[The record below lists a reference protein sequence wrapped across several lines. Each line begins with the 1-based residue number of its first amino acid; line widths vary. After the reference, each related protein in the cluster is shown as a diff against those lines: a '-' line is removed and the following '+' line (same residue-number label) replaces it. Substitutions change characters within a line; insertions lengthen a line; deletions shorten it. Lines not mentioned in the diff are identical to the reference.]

1 MTSQEM
7 KQLVCQVI
15 DRNRDKIIAIGE
27 SIFKEPELGYKEF
40 KTAEKVKAVFAELG
54 LDYKDGIAVT
64 GVVANMPGKEHK
76 LKVAVMGELDAVVCP
91 GHRCADPVTG
101 AAHSCGHFV
110 QIAAMLGVAYGL
122 KESGVMEYLSGD
134 VAFMAVPAE
143 EGVELEWRNEII
155 QQGKISYLKGKQ
167 EFIKLGVL
175 DDVDM
180 MIMQHTGTNDKMTTG
195 GPSAMGFVAKIIQYI
210 GKESHA
216 AYPYR
221 GINALDAARIG
232 LTACDAVRTT
242 FKDEDSIRFHPIITK
257 GGNLVNV
264 IPAFVQIETFV
275 RGRSAEAIQDAS
287 VRLDRAL
294 RAGADALGA
303 ECRIYTIP
311 GSLFPVASP
320 ELKSIVEDNM
330 AKLVGKE
337 NVVKSAQQATTDA
350 NDVSNLMPVIH
361 ATVGGAAGM
370 AHSSHY
376 EVADPDM
383 AYVKAA
389 KMLAMTVIDLLANG
403 ADKGMV
409 VKKNF
414 KAPLTK
420 ETYLE
425 LLENMRK

>member
-1 MTSQEM
+1 MTTQEM
-7 KQLVCQVI
+7 KQRICEAI

-40 KTAEKVKAVFAELG
+40 KTAEKVKAVFEELG

-64 GVVANMPGKEHK
+64 GVVANMSGREHK

-91 GHRCADPVTG
+91 GHRCADPETG

-110 QIAAMLGVAYGL
+110 QIAAMLGAAYGL

-134 VAFMAVPAE
+134 VSFMAVPAE
-143 EGVELEWRNEII
+143 EGVELEWRNEMI
-155 QQGKISYLKGKQ
+155 QQGKISYLGGKQ
-167 EFIKLGVL
+167 EFIKLGVM

-180 MIMQHTGTNDKMTTG
+180 MIMQHTGTNDKMTAG
-195 GPSAMGFVAKIIQYI
+195 GASAMGFVAKLIQYI
-210 GKESHA
+210 GKECHA
-216 AYPYR
+216 ASPHR

-242 FKDEDSIRFHPIITK
+242 FKDEDGIRFHPIITK

-275 RGRSAEAIQDAS
+275 RGRSTEAIQDAS
-287 VRLDRAL
+287 MRLDRAL

-303 ECRIYTIP
+303 ECRIYNIP
-311 GSLFPVASP
+311 GYLFPVEAP
-320 ELKSIVEDNM
+320 ELKSIVEENM
-330 AKLVGKE
+330 VELVGKE
-337 NVVKSAQQATTDA
+337 GVVKSLTQATTEA
-350 NDVSNLMPVIH
+350 NDVSNLIPTIH
-361 ATVGGAAGM
+361 ATVGGAEGV

-376 EVADPDM
+376 EIVDYDL
-383 AYVKAA
+383 AYIKSA
-389 KMLAMTVIDLLANG
+389 KMLAMTVIDLLVDG
-403 ADKGMV
+403 AEKGME
-409 VKKNF
+409 VKRSF

-420 ETYLE
+420 EAYLE

>member
-1 MTSQEM
+1 
-7 KQLVCQVI
+7 
-15 DRNRDKIIAIGE
+15 
-27 SIFKEPELGYKEF
+27 
-40 KTAEKVKAVFAELG
+40 
-54 LDYKDGIAVT
+54 
-64 GVVANMPGKEHK
+64 
-76 LKVAVMGELDAVVCP
+76 
-91 GHRCADPVTG
+91 
-101 AAHSCGHFV
+101 
-110 QIAAMLGVAYGL
+110 
-122 KESGVMEYLSGD
+122 
-134 VAFMAVPAE
+134 
-143 EGVELEWRNEII
+143 
-155 QQGKISYLKGKQ
+155 
-167 EFIKLGVL
+167 
-175 DDVDM
+175 M

-275 RGRSAEAIQDAS
+275 RGHSAEAIQDAS

-303 ECRIYTIP
+303 ECRIHTIP
-311 GSLFPVASP
+311 GSLFPVESP

-330 AKLVGKE
+330 AELVGKE
-337 NVVKSAQQATTDA
+337 NIVKSALQATTDA

-376 EVADPDM
+376 EVADPEM